1 MVAATDPKVCQYK
14 LISSITFMIQY
25 ISNVDYGWMS
35 SAAVPFILK
44 AFNKSILPALILS
57 CMFNI

>member
-35 SAAVPFILK
+35 SAAVPLIFK
-44 AFNKSILPALILS
+44 AFNKSILLALILS
-57 CMFNI
+57 IIMHV